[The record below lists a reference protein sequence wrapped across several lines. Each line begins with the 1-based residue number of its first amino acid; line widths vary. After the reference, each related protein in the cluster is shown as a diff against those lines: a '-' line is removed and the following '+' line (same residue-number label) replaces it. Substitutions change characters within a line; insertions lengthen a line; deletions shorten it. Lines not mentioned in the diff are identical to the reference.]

1 MNRNLLIDFIR
12 SLLIILVILVHIV
25 HWGDL
30 YPNVKSM
37 ILAFLMPTFLIVT
50 GFLVNIDKSVKQ
62 FSAYLLKITLPY
74 VIMVCCYMIIS
85 TFLPV
90 RDGVQ
95 NLDIGTFYKV
105 LLITSIGPYWFF
117 KVMILCGICYYSVFN
132 IKRNKK
138 KKDEDIFIRYLM
150 LAIVL
155 LLLSLYT
162 PFLSIKC
169 AIYYF
174 IGVGLRLSIK
184 DFKKI
189 CIGTFWSL
197 IPLLIILS
205 NMEWREWEMIYV
217 LFCVVCFLSIATKMF
232 NLFSNKKICNMMLYI
247 GRNTLPIYAF
257 HPIFTML
264 SKYTTTYFNFD
275 YTGCLHAIFT
285 IALCIIGSLLLAKFM
300 DVTHCSYIFGRRT
313 ILR

>member
-37 ILAFLMPTFLIVT
+37 ILAYLMPTFLIVT
-50 GFLVNIDKSVKQ
+50 GYLVNIDKSVKQ

-95 NLDIGTFYKV
+95 VLDIGTFYKV

-138 KKDEDIFIRYLM
+138 SRAKT
-150 LAIVL
+150 
-155 LLLSLYT
+155 SL
-162 PFLSIKC
+162 
-169 AIYYF
+169 
-174 IGVGLRLSIK
+174 
-184 DFKKI
+184 
-189 CIGTFWSL
+189 
-197 IPLLIILS
+197 
-205 NMEWREWEMIYV
+205 
-217 LFCVVCFLSIATKMF
+217 
-232 NLFSNKKICNMMLYI
+232 
-247 GRNTLPIYAF
+247 
-257 HPIFTML
+257 
-264 SKYTTTYFNFD
+264 
-275 YTGCLHAIFT
+275 
-285 IALCIIGSLLLAKFM
+285 
-300 DVTHCSYIFGRRT
+300 
-313 ILR
+313 